1 MAELPTP
8 EALAALPEDDLLA
21 NIEATKRRI
30 AELSGLLDAYLDDL
44 TRRADAGDL
53 DPTFSHNDWSFSLS
67 PGRRTWDYP
76 SRVRDLQAQANA
88 AKKAAEADGSAVAKI
103 GAPFWSIR
111 GPQP

>member
-53 DPTFSHNDWSFSLS
+53 DPTFSPLYSVAECRLAWA
-67 PGRRTWDYP
+67 GAWATWRARP
-76 SRVRDLQAQANA
+76 P
-88 AKKAAEADGSAVAKI
+88 
-103 GAPFWSIR
+103 APF
-111 GPQP
+111 

>member
-30 AELSGLLDAYLDDL
+30 AELSSLLDAYLDDL
-44 TRRADAGDL
+44 SRRVEAGEI
-53 DPTFSHNDWSFSLS
+53 DPQFSHNDWTFNLS
-67 PGRRTWDYP
+67 PGRRSWDYP
-76 SRVRDLQAQANA
+76 APVLTMEQQLKAY
-88 AKKAAEADGSAVAKI
+88 KKAAEADGSATAKL
-103 GAPFWSIR
+103 GAPFWTIR

>member
-1 MAELPTP
+1 MAELPTS
-8 EALAALPEDDLLA
+8 EAIAALPEDDLLA
-21 NIEATKRRI
+21 SIEATKRRI
-30 AELSGLLDAYLDDL
+30 AELGSLLDAYLDDL

-53 DPTFSHNDWSFSLS
+53 DPQFSHNDWSFSLS